1 MHQQNARVKAPFPRL
16 TYYCNHLKITLER
29 RMVKAKL
36 TCRATRQG
44 LVGSTFMSSGTGTG
58 MDNSIAKNQEQEGN
72 KNISKIR
79 EHTNSFP
86 NFRNGKDWK
95 KLISSV
101 WVFSPWYVR
110 IHAFLKILWWPNF
123 EILVILEIYP
133 AKTNLP
139 NRTTKK
145 NILTQIFP
153 TKYIQPNLH
162 SQT

>member
-72 KNISKIR
+72 KK
-79 EHTNSFP
+79 HFQNSRTYKFIP
-86 NFRNGKDWK
+86 EFQEWK
-95 KLISSV
+95 RLKKADF
-101 WVFSPWYVR
+101 FSLGFLTLVR
-110 IHAFLKILWWPNF
+110 
-123 EILVILEIYP
+123 
-133 AKTNLP
+133 
-139 NRTTKK
+139 
-145 NILTQIFP
+145 
-153 TKYIQPNLH
+153 
-162 SQT
+162 